1 MRISDWSS
9 DVCSS
14 DLRVTLYHGVT
25 LGDRVIVHSGA
36 VLGADGF
43 GFAPD
48 PRVQDGGWA
57 KIAQLGGVSVG
68 NDVEIGANTTI
79 DRGAIDNTVIGDGVK
94 LDNQIMIAHNV
105 RIGAHTALA
114 ACVGIAGRSEE
125 HPSEPQ
131 SLMRN

>member
-1 MRISDWSS
+1 MPPFFPGSRSS
-9 DVCSS
+9 VLQCLFYD
-14 DLRVTLYHGVT
+14 RVTRYHGVA
-25 LGDRVIVHSGA
+25 LADRVIVHSGA

-57 KIAQLGGVSVG
+57 KLAQLGGVSVG

-94 LDNQIMIAHNV
+94 LDNQIMIAHTV
-105 RIGAHTALA
+105 RIGPHTALT
-114 ACVGIAGRSEE
+114 ACVGTNGYPTPR
-125 HPSEPQ
+125 PQ
-131 SLMRN
+131 QRLG